1 MFRHA
6 LLVAGMAAAIAIAAT
21 AQRYGASPPRTYS
34 LEETERLVKADVA
47 TMVRGTVADV
57 TVAERAERR
66 FAGADMCSD
75 SPAANDPAAVDG
87 YAFTLKHAQG
97 HFEYRTDRQGNL
109 KRCVIVRPINP

>member
-1 MFRHA
+1 MLRFA

-21 AQRYGASPPRTYS
+21 AQRYTTPQRTYS

-47 TMVRGTVADV
+47 TIVRGKAADV

-66 FAGADMCSD
+66 WAGADMCAS
-75 SPAANDPAAVDG
+75 SPAANEPASVDG

-97 HFEYRTDRQGNL
+97 HFEYRTDRQGHL

>member
-1 MFRHA
+1 MLRHA

-34 LEETERLVKADVA
+34 LEETEKLVKADVA

-57 TVAERAERR
+57 TVAERSSRR
-66 FAGADMCSD
+66 FAGADMCSS
-75 SPAANDPAAVDG
+75 SPAANEPAVDG